1 MHRCSWSTTDKSYPE
16 NICWGGGGEILN
28 LHRRKIVVIHNHGK
42 VHADVSTMMDLDLF
56 PSKTIGVCDAGW
68 IHPDQSKFI
77 LYRDLSQNIR
87 KPLNFTQYIWSNKSQ
102 RLALFLN
109 AEKVFFPWVKFSE
122 KKFIEIQF
130 WSSLSWKDW
139 DTRTLVS
146 KLLINDVLSNFFSDK
161 RMAPLSSTFSTI
173 SRAPLSNLY

>member
-1 MHRCSWSTTDKSYPE
+1 MKNKKASVPDTFSPVYHKSCTDVLDQLLTRAIQKIYVG
-16 NICWGGGGEILN
+16 GGGGEILN

-87 KPLNFTQYIWSNKSQ
+87 KPLNFTQYI
-102 RLALFLN
+102 
-109 AEKVFFPWVKFSE
+109 
-122 KKFIEIQF
+122 
-130 WSSLSWKDW
+130 
-139 DTRTLVS
+139 
-146 KLLINDVLSNFFSDK
+146 
-161 RMAPLSSTFSTI
+161 
-173 SRAPLSNLY
+173 